1 MQNIYIACIGISKY
15 KERRKETESRM
26 HRTQENLNRLRDIL
40 EELEKICNSE
50 INPAKEHN
58 SLIYLFTQLL
68 ENSEKDGKCDVDL
81 IIEELEYRLKKAKE
95 VHSNKVA

>member
-1 MQNIYIACIGISKY
+1 MRHKLTEIG
-15 KERRKETESRM
+15 
-26 HRTQENLNRLRDIL
+26 LIL